1 MSTSSNHIRS
11 ANTNKKQT
19 PQFSLPSLRQ
29 KSGSH
34 NKSPYDYTRDA
45 IMVAEMMSIAT
56 LLWPP

>member
-34 NKSPYDYTRDA
+34 NKSPYDNNNFNNY
-45 IMVAEMMSIAT
+45 INSQNKN
-56 LLWPP
+56 